1 MSLTIYIIGGIV
13 ALGVGVYL
21 GMPARYDQTLDEI
34 DERLDQEGEHGKVKR
49 KTTVITILQRTV
61 QPGSERR
68 RTASRRK
75 PFHFRD

>member
-1 MSLTIYIIGGIV
+1 MSLTLYIIGGIL

-34 DERLDQEGEHGKVKR
+34 DERFDQEGEHGKVKR
-49 KTTVITILQRTV
+49 KATVITILQRTV